1 MAKLDIFTSAKAIV
15 DSSEEVVKALNE
27 LKSSSK
33 MIEDIKYIIENK
45 DDLKGHLKGLDEKF
59 NKIGNELDEI
69 FKKIKE
75 NKEITSNYESKIKEI
90 LNSNLDVMNK
100 ELKIEVQTMVEKS
113 IENKIVELSIQ
124 IQEVKKILFGIAII
138 IGLGIIS
145 ILLF

>member
-1 MAKLDIFTSAKAIV
+1 
-15 DSSEEVVKALNE
+15 
-27 LKSSSK
+27 
-33 MIEDIKYIIENK
+33 
-45 DDLKGHLKGLDEKF
+45 
-59 NKIGNELDEI
+59 
-69 FKKIKE
+69 
-75 NKEITSNYESKIKEI
+75 
-90 LNSNLDVMNK
+90 MNK